1 MPDVDLG
8 HDVRMEEGQDRL
20 VLSSVSVDLGLHPPQ
35 GRVPGTAVD
44 WHGRI
49 WHVAEG
55 GWREDGGTWIL
66 LPWPEGRVARRV
78 MVLDERAVAEQAQ
91 KQARERRGESLRWR
105 ALPFLPLLGLAPE
118 SLQLRWRS
126 EWGFPAVRATWL
138 SALLQL
144 FIGALGLVE
153 AYVLGFAGDSVLP
166 AGLEWLAFVGPLLFV
181 EALVRMVLV
190 AARDEPISSVEG
202 LPLLWLPQVKPE
214 PEGPRQPE
222 ILSWDPEAAILE
234 LAVPVRRP
242 DWEQGGFLK
251 YHDVRLRLENLR
263 SMGTGFLYRFVRE
276 VDTTEAREL
285 RLRSPRPRED
295 APPPKA
301 DVSIPR
307 FAVGTALMC
316 FAPAEH
322 QVVWTVRHRLPRTL
336 LTWIGGSLE
345 LLGGM
350 RAIGPDWALDTA
362 WMVLDMVLLTEGV
375 IRLAAAVRG
384 RALGSVFGRPF
395 GFLWKRLNRPS

>member
-1 MPDVDLG
+1 MDLG
-8 HDVRMEEGQDRL
+8 HDVRVEERQDRL

-55 GWREDGGTWIL
+55 GWEETGGTWVL

-78 MVLDERAVAEQAQ
+78 LILDRIAVSEQAEEE
-91 KQARERRGESLRWR
+91 ARQRREESLRWT

-118 SLQLRWRS
+118 SYQLRWKN

-144 FIGALGLVE
+144 VIGAVGLLE
-153 AYVLGFAGDSVLP
+153 AYVLGFARDSILP
-166 AGLEWLAFVGPLLFV
+166 PGLEWLAVVGPLLFV

-190 AARDEPISSVEG
+190 AARDEPVSSAEG
-202 LPLLWLPQVKPE
+202 LPLLWLPKSRSEQE
-214 PEGPRQPE
+214 EGPRQPE
-222 ILSWDPEAAILE
+222 ILRWDPQAAVLE

-242 DWEQGGFLK
+242 DWEGDGFLR
-251 YHDVRLRLENLR
+251 YQDVPLRLENLR
-263 SMGTGFLYRFVRE
+263 SIGTGFLYRFVRAADE
-276 VDTTEAREL
+276 TEACEL

-295 APPPKA
+295 ASPPKG

-307 FAVGTALMC
+307 LAVGTALMC

-322 QVVWTVRHRLPRTL
+322 QVVWTVRHGLPRTL
-336 LTWIGGSLE
+336 LTWVGGSLE

-350 RAIGPDWALDTA
+350 RALGGDLAADTA
-362 WMVLDMVLLTEGV
+362 WVILDVVLLIEGI
-375 IRLAAAVRG
+375 IRLVAAVRG

-395 GFLWKRLNRPS
+395 GLLWKRLNRLS